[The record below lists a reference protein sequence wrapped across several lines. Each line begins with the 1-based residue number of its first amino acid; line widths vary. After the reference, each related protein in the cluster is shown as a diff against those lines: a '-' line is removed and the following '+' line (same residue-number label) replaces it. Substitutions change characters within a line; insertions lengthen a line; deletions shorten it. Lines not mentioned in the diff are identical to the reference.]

1 MKKLLCFSMIF
12 LMSCGVDDINKFAY
26 KLRNQVQDDAK
37 ESLESKSA
45 TAKFNLKEQ
54 AAADL
59 AGHNVKIAL
68 PYFETNATEMNA
80 SVKAALIKANNRLD
94 TLASKKGDLTFDNTI
109 SELDD
114 IYFELNNVWNRIYLI
129 GSTSNN
135 KQMREASQKLNQE
148 LSQWSVE
155 TSSRKDIYKV
165 IKSYSDKSQVEAKAD
180 AQKLKVETM
189 KSFEKQGFNLSDEK
203 QLELKNLKIELE
215 KLTSEIQ
222 KNISESGKK
231 EIFFKIE
238 ELKGLSAGQLENLTK
253 VDEKTY
259 KANVGVTYQMYS
271 VLKYAS
277 LEKTRKKAF
286 IARNSRAKE
295 NASIIESVLKLRSKI
310 SSLLG
315 YNSWADYVIEDKMAK
330 TGAAALNFVDDLI
343 TKLDKKYIA
352 ELEVLRKYK
361 VKQTNNTSAQIH
373 AWDIRYF
380 QKFEEQRL
388 QINMEELKQYFPY
401 EQTLTGMFDLFEE
414 LFELNIEIIDAP
426 YKWDELLQLVKISD
440 ASSGAPLGYLY
451 LDMHP
456 RPEQDKYGHFAMF
469 TLAQSKILKDGK
481 SSRPVV
487 SLVCNFPEGRNGK
500 PALLTFDHVETL
512 FHEFGHALHSIVS
525 HTTYGSHSGTS
536 VPRDFVEAPSQML
549 EYFLK
554 DKNVL
559 DRFAKSY
566 ITGEKFPADA
576 LKKIEA
582 LNLATVATFYRRQ
595 LAFGKMDLMMHQNAK
610 SQDEGIVDFTNG
622 VLKEVY
628 LDFGEETGFINNFG
642 HLFGG
647 YDAGYY
653 GYAWADSLAADL
665 ASKFEQSSLGFLDK
679 EIGMKLREEIYQ
691 VGSSQDINKSIVNY
705 LDRAPQSDAFMRK
718 LGLDL

>member
-1 MKKLLCFSMIF
+1 MKNYLIFSM
-12 LMSCGVDDINKFAY
+12 LLLVSCGSDNLNK
-26 KLRNQVQDDAK
+26 LIDGLK
-37 ESLESKSA
+37 ESAKDDTKVSVEAKSA
-45 TAKFNLKEQ
+45 TAKFNVTEQ
-54 AAADL
+54 AKADR
-59 AGHNVKIAL
+59 AGHKVKIGL
-68 PYFETNATEMNA
+68 PYFETNATEMKL
-80 SVKAALIKANNRLD
+80 SVEAALKVANKKLD
-94 TLASKKGDLTFDNTI
+94 ILAAQTENLTFKNTI
-109 SELDD
+109 AQLDD
-114 IYFELNNVWNRIYLI
+114 IYFDLHNVWNRIYLM
-129 GSTSNN
+129 GSTSND
-135 KQMREASQKLNQE
+135 KAMREISQKLNQK
-148 LSQWSVE
+148 LSEWSVE
-155 TSSRKDIYKV
+155 TSSRKDIYNV
-165 IKSYSDKSQVEAKAD
+165 IKKYSKNSQIEKSAE
-180 AQKLKVETM
+180 AQKLKIETM
-189 KSFEKQGFNLSDEK
+189 RSFEKQGFNLSEEK
-203 QLELKNLKIELE
+203 QLELKNLKKELE
-215 KLTSEIQ
+215 KLTSDIQ

-231 EIFFKIE
+231 EIFFAADK
-238 ELKGLSAGQLENLTK
+238 LTGLSKEQLENLIK
-253 VDEKTY
+253 VDNDTY
-259 KANVGVTYQMYS
+259 KAQVGVTYQMYT

-277 LEKTRKKAF
+277 LEETRKKSF
-286 IARNSRAKE
+286 IARNSRAQE
-295 NASIIESVLKLRSKI
+295 NSLIIETVLKLRKKI
-310 SSLLG
+310 ATLLG

-330 TGAAALNFVDDLI
+330 TGANALDFVDDLI
-343 TKLDKKYIA
+343 TKLDKKYKA

-361 VKQTNNTSAQIH
+361 VEQTQDTSASIH

-388 QINMEELKQYFPY
+388 QIDMEALKQYFPY
-401 EQTLTGMFDLFEE
+401 QQTLIGMFDLFEE
-414 LFELNIEIIDAP
+414 LFELKIEIIEAP
-426 YKWDELLQLVKISD
+426 YKWDPLLQLVKISD
-440 ASSGAPLGYLY
+440 AKSGSPLGFLY

-456 RPEQDKYGHFAMF
+456 RPDQDKYGHFAMF
-469 TLAQSKILKDGK
+469 TIQQSKMLENGK

-487 SLVCNFPEGRNGK
+487 SLVCNFPEGKNGK

-525 HTTYGSHSGTS
+525 QTTFASHSGTS

-595 LAFGKMDLMMHQNAK
+595 LAFGKMDLLMHQGEK
-610 SQDEGIVDFTNG
+610 SPNEGIVDFTNR

-679 EIGMKLREEIYQ
+679 TIGMKLRQQIYQ
-691 VGSSQDINKSIVNY
+691 VGSSRDINDSIKNY
-705 LDRAPQSDAFMRK
+705 LDREPQSDAFMRK